1 MKDNKERLSTLYW
14 FSFSLGLGWIVYL
27 CLNSPG
33 VPVQDEIGHFLIS
46 KHAWKHPEHML
57 NLWGRPVRTILYM
70 IPSFWGLNTARY
82 FSIFL
87 ASLTVL
93 IATKVA
99 QKLGVKSLFL
109 IPVFLWFQPW
119 FNNLSYAV
127 ITQVPFSVLL
137 ITGVYLWLDDKEEIA
152 SIPIGLLP
160 LARHEGIALTLAWFA
175 YCSCKRKWVAAVVSV
190 VPLTVFNI
198 IYYFV
203 YQSLA
208 LQIYFSPKPITLYG
222 SGAWFHFIR
231 PVADNVG
238 ALLLLLS
245 LLAIVPI
252 LKLKEK
258 SYIFAAY
265 VLYFLVHTFIYRF
278 GLYASGGYDIFLLPL
293 APAFAIT
300 AALGA
305 EFISSLSG
313 KILANTTGSTLS
325 NAISRLLIAFVVVSV
340 AYVGLRTKPRPL
352 DYEGAA
358 LKQAADWLRS
368 SNLVASKVV
377 STHVWFFYFYDLDLE
392 PNKLW
397 ALPPDLDELPTG
409 SIVVWDRHYSN
420 RWGLSYDELS
430 DPPNNWVKLK
440 SFGDNFAVVFR
451 KLI

>member
-1 MKDNKERLSTLYW
+1 MKNKKERLSTLYLL
-14 FSFSLGLGWIVYL
+14 SFSLGLFWITYL

-46 KHAWKHPEHML
+46 KGAWKHPELML
-57 NLWGRPVRTILYM
+57 NLWGRPVTTILYM
-70 IPSFWGLNTARY
+70 ITSFWGLNIARC

-93 IATKVA
+93 ISTKVA
-99 QKLGVKSLFL
+99 QKLGVKLLFL

-119 FNNLSYAV
+119 FSDLSYAV
-127 ITQVPFSVLL
+127 ITQVPFSLLL
-137 ITGVYLWLDDKEEIA
+137 ITGVYLWLDGREEIA

-160 LARHEGIALTLAWFA
+160 LTRHEGIALILAWFV
-175 YCSCKRKWVAAVVSV
+175 YHSYKRKWVVAVASA
-190 VPLTVFNI
+190 VPLIIFNI
-198 IYYFV
+198 IYNFV

-208 LQIYFSPKPITLYG
+208 LQIYFSPKPIALYG
-222 SGAWFHFIR
+222 SGTWLHFVR

-238 ALLLLLS
+238 APLLILS

-258 SYIFAAY
+258 SYIFAGY
-265 VLYFLVHTFIYRF
+265 VLYFLVHTVIYRF
-278 GLYASGGYDIFLLPL
+278 GLYASGGYNIFLLPL

-300 AALGA
+300 AALGS

-325 NAISRLLIAFVVVSV
+325 NAISRLLIVFAVVSV
-340 AYVGLRTKPRPL
+340 AYVGLQTKPRPL
-352 DYEGAA
+352 DKEGVA

-397 ALPPDLDELPTG
+397 ALPPDLDELPAG

-451 KLI
+451 KSI